1 MTTTISG
8 STGVNQITDDAI
20 TDAKLPAG
28 SVLQVVS
35 AASSTAQ
42 TVATDIWTDTG
53 LTASITPSSSSSKIK
68 VDYVFLSIYFAL
80 AQAGASF
87 RVVRDSTALYTPSA
101 GYAIWS
107 TTASWYGNYSDMELD
122 SPSTTS
128 AITYKIQV
136 RCYQSAKA
144 ILISDSSYYRNSI
157 TLMEIAG

>member
-1 MTTTISG
+1 MTTTI
-8 STGVNQITDDAI
+8 TGATGIDNIQAATGA
-20 TDAKLPAG
+20 
-28 SVLQVVS
+28 VLQVVS

-42 TVATDIWTDTG
+42 TVATVHWTDTG

-80 AQAGASF
+80 AQTGASF

-107 TTASWYGNYSDMELD
+107 STASWYGNYSDMELD

-136 RCYQSAKA
+136 RCYDTKA
-144 ILISDSSYYRNSI
+144 ILISDSSQYRNSI
-157 TLMEIAG
+157 TLTEIAG